1 MEMKTNDNVNVT
13 ITHDGCN
20 VLGLVK
26 LDQKNDIKI
35 IAPCVNQ
42 LSHYRIFQ
50 SANLILEICH
60 GSSLSLQI
68 KLKQAIYQL
77 KKNIVSPPPPIQL
90 IKYNY

>member
-13 ITHDGCN
+13 ITHDGSN

-42 LSHYRIFQ
+42 L
-50 SANLILEICH
+50 
-60 GSSLSLQI
+60 
-68 KLKQAIYQL
+68 
-77 KKNIVSPPPPIQL
+77 
-90 IKYNY
+90 